1 MEAVRARSVGP
12 TAGQERY
19 EFLDVLRGLALVGI
33 VLANMIS
40 LSLYLY
46 LSQAERASLRTASTD
61 RVFDF
66 LELVLIESKFYTIV
80 SVLFGI
86 GFAILITRAE
96 AKGMVFR
103 RFFLRRALF
112 LYLIG
117 LAHAYLSIGVAL
129 DWSACRP

>member
-1 MEAVRARSVGP
+1 
-12 TAGQERY
+12 
-19 EFLDVLRGLALVGI
+19 
-33 VLANMIS
+33 MIS

>member
-1 MEAVRARSVGP
+1 MEAVRAQRAGP

-19 EFLDVLRGLALVGI
+19 EFLDVLRGVALAGI

-46 LSQAERASLRTASTD
+46 LSESERASLSTASTD

-66 LELVLIESKFYTIV
+66 LELVLIESKFYTIF

-86 GFAILITRAE
+86 GFSILITRAE
-96 AKGMVFR
+96 SKGIVFR
-103 RFFLRRALF
+103 RFFLRRALLF
-112 LYLIG
+112 SNG
-117 LAHAYLSIGVAL
+117 SG
-129 DWSACRP
+129 AC